1 MFSSGFKLRGSFIV
15 DIGISCTVAWVFFF
29 LLAKVSTV
37 ESGIRSKETE
47 LLSNGPF
54 KRFRLLRPV
63 VSRLILSSGSL
74 YEKNI
79 MGKEVKTT
87 LNISLI
93 FSTGRGGFL
102 MGFI

>member
-1 MFSSGFKLRGSFIV
+1 MFSSRFKFRGSLID
-15 DIGISCTVAWVFFF
+15 DIGSSCTVAWVFFF

-47 LLSNGPF
+47 LLSNGAF

-63 VSRLILSSGSL
+63 VSRLILSSGSFYGKTL
-74 YEKNI
+74 W
-79 MGKEVKTT
+79 GKEVKNT

-93 FSTGRGGFL
+93 LSTGRGGFL